1 MARRDNKPSDAL
13 MALII
18 GYFENKS
25 KSDAMAKK
33 VKEQNELIKN
43 QIVSEHLPDKFEVDD
58 LKINRTVIKKS
69 KFNDE
74 QAIEIL
80 RKNLDADKFSEVVKT
95 KEYIDDDALESL
107 IYNKE
112 IDGTMLD
119 DCIEQLP
126 DVIQL
131 KVTKKKG
138 GK

>member
-95 KEYIDDDALESL
+95 KEYIDDDALEAL

-131 KVTKKKG
+131 KITKKKG

>member
-80 RKNLDADKFSEVVKT
+80 RKNLILQYQEHSDE
-95 KEYIDDDALESL
+95 
-107 IYNKE
+107 
-112 IDGTMLD
+112 
-119 DCIEQLP
+119 
-126 DVIQL
+126 
-131 KVTKKKG
+131 
-138 GK
+138 

>member
-95 KEYIDDDALESL
+95 KEYIDDDVLESL

>member
-1 MARRDNKPSDAL
+1 MARRDNKPSNAL
-13 MALII
+13 MAMII

-33 VKEQNELIKN
+33 VKEQNELIKQ
-43 QIVSEHLPDKFEVDD
+43 QIVSENLPNKFEVDD
-58 LKINRTVIKKS
+58 LKVNRTVIPKS
-69 KFNDE
+69 NFNDE
-74 QAIEIL
+74 MAIEIL
-80 RKNLDADKFSEVVKT
+80 RKHLTPDKFNQVVKT

-112 IDGTMLD
+112 FDGSLLD
-119 DCIEQLP
+119 DCIEKLP

-131 KVTKKKG
+131 KITKKKG

>member
-1 MARRDNKPSDAL
+1 MARRDNKPSDSL

-33 VKEQNELIKN
+33 VKEQNELIKK

-58 LKINRTVIKKS
+58 LKINRTVIKKW

-80 RKNLDADKFSEVVKT
+80 RKNLDADKFSEAVKT
-95 KEYIDDDALESL
+95 KEYIDDDALEAL

-119 DCIEQLP
+119 DCTERLP

-131 KVTKKKG
+131 KITKKKG

>member
-1 MARRDNKPSDAL
+1 MARRDNKPSSAL
-13 MALII
+13 MALIL

-33 VKEQNELIKN
+33 VKEQNELIKE
-43 QIVSEHLPDKFEVDD
+43 QIISEQLPNKFEVDD
-58 LKINRTVIKKS
+58 LKVNRVVLPKS

-80 RKNLDADKFSEVVKT
+80 RKNLTPDKFNEVVKT
-95 KEYIDDDALESL
+95 KEYIDEDALEAL

-112 IDGTMLD
+112 IDGSLLD
-119 DCIEQLP
+119 CCIEHLP

-131 KVTKKKG
+131 KITKKKG

>member
-43 QIVSEHLPDKFEVDD
+43 QIVREHLPDKCEVDD

-95 KEYIDDDALESL
+95 KEYIDDDVLEAL

>member
-95 KEYIDDDALESL
+95 KEYIDDDALEAL

>member
-58 LKINRTVIKKS
+58 LKINRTVIKKW

-95 KEYIDDDALESL
+95 KEYIDDDALEAL

-119 DCIEQLP
+119 DCTERLP

>member
-95 KEYIDDDALESL
+95 KEYIDDDVLEAL